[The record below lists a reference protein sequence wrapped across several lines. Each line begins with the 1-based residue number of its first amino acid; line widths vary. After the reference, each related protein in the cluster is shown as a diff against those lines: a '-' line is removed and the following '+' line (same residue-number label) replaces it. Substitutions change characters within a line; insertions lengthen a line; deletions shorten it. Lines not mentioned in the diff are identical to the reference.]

1 MFIYREI
8 YENLTNAGLPLMKA
22 AAQKKAYNRAELTK
36 HGLMF
41 TTFVFF
47 FGFTKLGFINKLF
60 LAGGKLSYQSNI
72 LFAFS
77 NISVHS
83 IRSQVQFLPRCS

>member
-1 MFIYREI
+1 
-8 YENLTNAGLPLMKA
+8 MKA
-22 AAQKKAYNRAELTK
+22 GSQKKAHNKAELTK

-60 LAGGKLSYQSNI
+60 LAGGKLFSC
-72 LFAFS
+72 AFLT
-77 NISVHS
+77 VFH
-83 IRSQVQFLPRCS
+83 FM

>member
-8 YENLTNAGLPLMKA
+8 VENLTNAGLPLMKA
-22 AAQKKAYNRAELTK
+22 SSEKKARNKAELTK

-60 LAGGKLSYQSNI
+60 FAGSKCFIPMTYIPVIQS
-72 LFAFS
+72 
-77 NISVHS
+77 
-83 IRSQVQFLPRCS
+83 LPKQ

>member
-8 YENLTNAGLPLMKA
+8 VENLTNAGLPLMKA
-22 AAQKKAYNRAELTK
+22 SSEKKARNKAELTK

-47 FGFTKLGFINKLF
+47 FGFTKLGMLNKVFFSASKYSIN
-60 LAGGKLSYQSNI
+60 QP
-72 LFAFS
+72 
-77 NISVHS
+77 HS
-83 IRSQVQFLPRCS
+83 